1 MYPTHKHRILSQG
14 HNGNTGKICV
24 CLYAQVKE
32 VKLKVT
38 GNLFSCLEILIHNG
52 ENRLRE
58 MEKASS
64 MKEK

>member
-1 MYPTHKHRILSQG
+1 METLVKS
-14 HNGNTGKICV
+14 V

-38 GNLFSCLEILIHNG
+38 GNLFSYLEILIHNG